1 MPTATPVAQLAS
13 YDAPA
18 PVGGVYTY
26 TLPLQQL
33 DAAGTST
40 TIDRVVL
47 REDQSKGQRIRTWVR
62 LKRSIT
68 SRAERLHLK
77 QMALFA
83 SANRWLLQFVV

>member
-1 MPTATPVAQLAS
+1 MSTGTPVAQLAS

-26 TLPLQQL
+26 TLPIQQL
-33 DAAGTST
+33 DAAGTRSST

-62 LKRSIT
+62 L
-68 SRAERLHLK
+68 ER
-77 QMALFA
+77 
-83 SANRWLLQFVV
+83 